1 MIYPF
6 NGQDFENVSCRA
18 VELSFQSCRRTLL
31 INVIIFIFTHHF
43 CNSFVEGWHHLFMKT
58 RYFLILQI
66 FFALLH
72 AETDAQFSIG
82 TWRDHLPYRECIDLC
97 EAEGVIYV
105 ATPYSV
111 FTFNK
116 KDNELERI
124 SKATQLTDVG
134 ITAIEYDPQ
143 SGWVVVGYK
152 NGNLDFIN
160 EKGSFSIPDIKFSS
174 VIGDKAIYDILP
186 YQNKVY
192 LSTGFGV
199 VVLDMERLEVK
210 ETYFIGANGGPVTVY
225 DIAIFNNTI
234 YAATETG
241 MQTASLSN
249 NFLANFQNWTQLL
262 DVPGDSTLLHIE
274 FFNNHMV
281 VVSPGNE
288 EDTLWKKDMS
298 GGNWEPHFP
307 LSQFKINQIWSNEE
321 WLSVSGSYG
330 YYINHFNFDYTAM
343 FSSFKGN
350 LLHSNNCILGEFS
363 QIWVADKFSGLLWS
377 KNFESTQDEIIK
389 PDGPRTAA
397 CRRIGAYNNNV
408 WIAHG
413 GVRPDWGN
421 LFQISGV
428 SGLVEG
434 QWRNFSADTLA
445 SAGGGF
451 NPHNGFMIDFMD
463 VAVDPLNNN
472 RVVAGSWDDGLV
484 EFDATTLKGRSLN
497 GSETTGP
504 DGNGA
509 DWAEGWIGVASVA
522 FDKSGVLWCTNSYT
536 SNALHALDRNGVFY
550 DYDFSP
556 TIGNGEKVG
565 DMIITQ
571 NGYVWTNVI
580 GRGLLVLNNNNTLGT
595 FSDDNFK
602 LLTED
607 EGNGKLASNDVLCME
622 EDLDGEVWV
631 GTSSGLSIFYNPD
644 AIFTD
649 QTFDSEQIL
658 IEQDGNIQILL
669 ETETINSI
677 EIDGSNRKWIGTQ
690 NSGVYLLSDDGLRE
704 VYHFTEENS
713 PLLSNTVYDIA
724 INHSDGEVFFAT
736 ENGVIGFFSTATNF
750 DEEMSKVRVFPNPV
764 RPEYDGIITIDGLAY
779 NTSVK
784 ITDIQGN
791 IVFETESEGGRAVWN
806 GLRAD
811 GARPATGVYLVYVS
825 TPNGSADEVR
835 KLTFIR

>member
-1 MIYPF
+1 MWNDQIKM
-6 NGQDFENVSCRA
+6 NSNIS
-18 VELSFQSCRRTLL
+18 
-31 INVIIFIFTHHF
+31 INTHHF
-43 CNSFVEGWHHLFMKT
+43 CNSYVDGTHHQDMKT
-58 RYFLILQI
+58 IHTLII
-66 FFALLH
+66 ALLCLLM
-72 AETDAQFSIG
+72 AEKATAQFSIG
-82 TWRDHLPYRECIDLC
+82 TWRDHLPYGQCVDVC
-97 EAEGVIYV
+97 EAGKLIYV
-105 ATPYSV
+105 ATPYSI
-111 FTFNK
+111 FTYNK
-116 KDNELERI
+116 SENELTRV

-134 ITAIEYDPQ
+134 ITAMEFDPL
-143 SGWVVVGYK
+143 SGWVVVGYN

-160 EKGSFSIPDIKFSS
+160 DKSSFSIPDIKFSS

-186 YQNKVY
+186 YQNRVY

-199 VVLDMERLEVK
+199 VVIDMERLEVK
-210 ETYFIGANGGPVTVY
+210 ETYFIGSGGGPVKVY
-225 DIAIFNNTI
+225 DIAIFNNII

-249 NFLANFQNWTQLL
+249 NFLANFQNWSQMQDL
-262 DVPGDSTLLHIE
+262 PGDSTLQHVE
-274 FFNNHMV
+274 FFNNHMLV
-281 VVSPGNE
+281 VTPGNDT
-288 EDTLWKKDMS
+288 DTLWKKNMS

-307 LSQFKINQIWSNEE
+307 LSQFKINQIWTNQE
-321 WLSVSGSYG
+321 WLTVSGGFG
-330 YYINHFNFDYTAM
+330 YYINHYNFDYTAL

-350 LLHSNNCILGEFS
+350 LLHSNNCIIGEFS
-363 QIWVADKFSGLLWS
+363 QIWVADKFLGLLWS
-377 KNFESTQDEIIK
+377 KNFVSTEDEIIK

-421 LFQISGV
+421 LFQIAGV
-428 SGLVEG
+428 SGLVDG
-434 QWRNFSADTLA
+434 KWRNFNPDTMV

-451 NPHNGFMIDFMD
+451 NPYNSFMIDFMD
-463 VAVDPLNNN
+463 VAVDPLDNN
-472 RVVAGSWDDGLV
+472 RVASGSWDDGLV
-484 EFDATTLKGRSLN
+484 SINATTLTARSQN
-497 GSETTGP
+497 GTETTGP
-504 DGNGA
+504 DGSGA
-509 DWAEGWIGVASVA
+509 DWAEGWTGVAGVA
-522 FDKSGVLWCTNSYT
+522 YDKSGILWCTNSYT

-556 TIGNGEKVG
+556 TIENGEKVG
-565 DMIITQ
+565 DLIITQ
-571 NGYVWTNVI
+571 NGYVWANVI
-580 GRGLLVLNNNNTLGT
+580 GRGLLVLNNNATLGT

-607 EGNGKLASNDVLCME
+607 EGNGKLASNDVLSME

-658 IEQDGNIQILL
+658 IEQDGNIQVLL
-669 ETETINSI
+669 ETETINCI

-724 INHSDGEVFFAT
+724 INHGDGEVFFAT

-750 DEEMSKVRVFPNPV
+750 DEEMSNVRVFPNPV